1 MSKVSDLLDQKGR
14 KLWTISEDSS
24 VYDAVL
30 LMSEK
35 NIGALVVTNDS
46 SKLAGILSERDYARK
61 VVLNDKSSKSTP
73 VSEIMTAEVVFAK
86 EDTLLDRCMNL
97 MSQKKIRHLPI
108 VGSQGPVG
116 MITIGDIMKTIIEEQ
131 SMTIEEL
138 ETFMFADEG
147 GEG

>member
-1 MSKVSDLLDQKGR
+1 MSTVSELLDHKGR
-14 KLWTISEDSS
+14 NVWTISADSS

-35 NIGALVVTNDS
+35 NIGALVVTSGS
-46 SKLAGILSERDYARK
+46 SKLAGIISERDYARK
-61 VVLNDKSSKSTP
+61 VVLNDKSSKSTL
-73 VSEIMTAEVVFAK
+73 VSEIMTVEVVFAK
-86 EDTLLDRCMNL
+86 EDTFLDRCMNL
-97 MSQKKIRHLPI
+97 MAQKKIRHLPI
-108 VGSQGPVG
+108 VSSQGPVG
-116 MITIGDIMKTIIEEQ
+116 MITIGDLMKTIIKEQ

>member
-24 VYDAVL
+24 VYDAVV

>member
-1 MSKVSDLLDQKGR
+1 MGTASELLDQKGR
-14 KLWTISEDSS
+14 NVWTVSANSS
-24 VYDAVL
+24 VYDAVAM
-30 LMSEK
+30 MSEK
-35 NIGALVVTNDS
+35 NVGALVVTSDT
-46 SKLAGILSERDYARK
+46 SKLAGIISERDYARK
-61 VVLNDKSSKSTP
+61 VVLKDKASKSTL

-108 VGSQGPVG
+108 VGSQGPIG

-131 SMTIEEL
+131 SMTIEEM
-138 ETFMFADEG
+138 EAFMFADEG

>member
-1 MSKVSDLLDQKGR
+1 MGTAIELLDQKGR
-14 KLWTISEDSS
+14 NVWTVSADSS
-24 VYDAVL
+24 VYDAVAM
-30 LMSEK
+30 MSEK
-35 NIGALVVTNDS
+35 NVGALVVTSDT
-46 SKLAGILSERDYARK
+46 SKLAGIISERDYARK
-61 VVLNDKSSKSTP
+61 VVLKDKASKSTL

-131 SMTIEEL
+131 SMTIEEM
-138 ETFMFADEG
+138 EAFMFTDEG

>member
-1 MSKVSDLLDQKGR
+1 MGTASELLDQKGR
-14 KLWTISEDSS
+14 NVWTVSADSS
-24 VYDAVL
+24 VYDAVAM
-30 LMSEK
+30 MSEK
-35 NIGALVVTNDS
+35 NVGALVVTSDT
-46 SKLAGILSERDYARK
+46 SKLAGIISERDYARK
-61 VVLNDKSSKSTP
+61 VVLKDKASKSTL

-131 SMTIEEL
+131 SMTIEEM

>member
-1 MSKVSDLLDQKGR
+1 MGTASELLDQKGR
-14 KLWTISEDSS
+14 NVWTVSADSS
-24 VYDAVL
+24 VYDAVAM
-30 LMSEK
+30 MSEK
-35 NIGALVVTNDS
+35 NVGALVVTSDT
-46 SKLAGILSERDYARK
+46 SKLAGIISERDYARK
-61 VVLNDKSSKSTP
+61 VVLKDKASKSTL

-131 SMTIEEL
+131 SMTIEEM
-138 ETFMFADEG
+138 EAFMFTDEG